1 MRNNAP
7 HGGEQ
12 MTGYATV
19 RLLDLPFSADRPF
32 LYSLPQSLQELC
44 PGQFVYVPFG
54 RGNRLRRAV
63 IFDIMP
69 QLPPEA
75 AAPGAV
81 KEIAGLITKSV
92 WLDRGQLALC
102 EYLAQHSFCSVGA
115 VARAMVPSGV
125 FSGVQIGYAAGE
137 NPAGARLSGEQRS
150 VLERLWQSTQPQ
162 EKKTL
167 AEQTGLDRKTVEKT
181 LERLCARGLAVRCE
195 VGKTTENIRYE
206 TRLSLAVQPC
216 RALSLAADGE
226 ALKKVLGKGLRSGA
240 YARALRRLARGPVG
254 ATELAASCGLNA
266 SQRELLQ
273 QKGLIRSERI
283 PKNRLLFETG
293 TPPDENI
300 LSEEQL
306 GVFSGLAALLDGKP
320 HGALLYGV
328 TGSGKTRVIKA
339 LCDKVIAAGR
349 QIILLVPEI
358 ALTPQSLRIFCSYY
372 KDRVA
377 VLHSALSEGERLDE
391 WRRIRAGEVDL
402 VIGTRSAVFAPVP
415 KLGLLV
421 IDEEQEHT
429 YKSEQDPKFHA
440 RDAARFRC
448 AHAGALMLL
457 ASATPSVESFYK
469 AKTGVYSLFTLKN
482 RYGTAQLPRVLFAD
496 LRLADR
502 EDAEALLSPVLL
514 EELHKN
520 EEQGEQSIL
529 FLNRRG
535 YHNYVS
541 CYSCGEPLCCP
552 HCSVT
557 LTAHVPAYI
566 RRKEYDTHGVPRQ
579 TELVCHYCGYHI
591 KKPSVCPHCASE
603 HLRYFGT
610 GTQRTEDLL
619 SRFLPQAR
627 VLRMDADSTRKKGG
641 HEEILSAFRRG
652 EADILLGTQM
662 VTKGHDFPRV
672 SLSAVLNA
680 DGLLAQDDFRAQ
692 ERAFSLITQVVGRA
706 GRAGGQARAVIQTRQ
721 PEHKTL
727 RLAAAQDY
735 EAFYEGAIALRRAR
749 LFPPFCNIALFSFA
763 ARDEE
768 KLREAA
774 MWLCDALR
782 EKTAPQGPYCDV
794 PLEVFGPFEAAI
806 YRVSDEYRM
815 RAVVKCRENKRMRA
829 LFTEMILSHAERWH
843 ESVGLALDFDPS
855 NL

>member
-1 MRNNAP
+1 MA
-7 HGGEQ
+7 
-12 MTGYATV
+12 GYATV
-19 RLLDLPFSADRPF
+19 YLLDLPFSADRPF
-32 LYSLPQSLQELC
+32 LYSLPPALGGLR

-63 IFDIMP
+63 VFRVFEQPSSEETAPQPLKPVFGLLTESIF
-69 QLPPEA
+69 
-75 AAPGAV
+75 
-81 KEIAGLITKSV
+81 
-92 WLDRGQLALC
+92 LDAGQLALC
-102 EYLAQHSFCSVGA
+102 EYLAQHCFCSVGA
-115 VARAMVPSGV
+115 VARAMVPAGA
-125 FSGVQIGYAAGE
+125 FAAVQVRYAAGG
-137 NPAGARLSGEQRS
+137 NPAGARLDAGQKAVLS
-150 VLERLWQSTQPQ
+150 VLWQSDEPREEQA
-162 EKKTL
+162 L
-167 AEQTGLDRKTVEKT
+167 AEKCGMDRKVLRKI
-181 LERLCARGLAVRCE
+181 LERLCARGLAKRCE
-195 VGKTTENIRYE
+195 SGKTAENIRYE
-206 TRLSLAVQPC
+206 TKVSLRIDPKK
-216 RALSLAADGE
+216 ALMLASDKE
-226 ALKKVLGKGLRSGA
+226 ALKNALGRRTRSGA
-240 YARALRRLARGPVG
+240 YEKALQKLAAGPC
-254 ATELAASCGLNA
+254 AAAELALDSGITAQ
-266 SQRELLQ
+266 QRELLQ
-273 QKGLIRSERI
+273 TQGLIFCERV

-293 TPPDENI
+293 DPPDENV
-300 LSEEQL
+300 LNEEQQ
-306 GVFSGLAALLDGKP
+306 GVFKGLSALLDGQA
-320 HGALLYGV
+320 HGALLQGV

-349 QIILLVPEI
+349 QIIMLVPEI

-372 KDRVA
+372 KGRVA

-402 VIGTRSAVFAPVP
+402 VIGTRSAVFAPVQ
-415 KLGLLV
+415 KLGMLV

-457 ASATPSVESFYK
+457 ASATPSVESYYK
-469 AKTGVYSLFTLKN
+469 AKSGIYSLFTLKN
-482 RYGTAQLPRVLFAD
+482 RYGGAQLPQVLFAD
-496 LRLADR
+496 LRMADR

-514 EELHKN
+514 EELRKN
-520 EEQGEQSIL
+520 EAAGEQSIL

-541 CYSCGEPLCCP
+541 CYSCGESLCCP

-566 RRKEYDTHGVPRQ
+566 RRKEYDTHGVPQQ
-579 TELVCHYCGYHI
+579 TELVCHYCGYRI
-591 KKPSVCPHCASE
+591 KKPKACPKCGSE

-610 GTQRTEDLL
+610 GTQRGEDLL
-619 SRFLPQAR
+619 SRVLPQAR
-627 VLRMDADSTRKKGG
+627 ILRMDADSTRKKGG

-735 EAFYEGAIALRRAR
+735 EAFYEGAIAVRRAR

-763 ARDEE
+763 AKDEAR
-768 KLREAA
+768 LREAA
-774 MWLCDALR
+774 QALCASLR
-782 EKTAPQGPYCDV
+782 TLSGENAPYADV

-815 RAVVKCRENKRMRA
+815 RSVVKCRDNKRLRE
-829 LFTEMILSHAERWH
+829 LFRTVILAHAERFH
-843 ESVGLALDFDPS
+843 ESVSLALDFDPT